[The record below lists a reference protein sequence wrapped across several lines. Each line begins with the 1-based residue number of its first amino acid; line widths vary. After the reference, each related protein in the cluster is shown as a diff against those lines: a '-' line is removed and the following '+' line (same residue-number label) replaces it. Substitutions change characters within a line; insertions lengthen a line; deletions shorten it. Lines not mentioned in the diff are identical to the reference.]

1 MHTQEDKVGMF
12 AATLSLFAHCE
23 RSRNASLYISGIVV
37 DSSQALFLILPIV
50 CTTWLAA
57 TSGGWLCS
65 PLQDCTVDSCSY
77 FRWTLASVSLTS
89 SKCVILAIINLVWDY
104 SNFAK
109 EVLPLYFKH
118 SNFNSIDSNTV
129 TFLPPDHSWSCG
141 SWYRGSWSRGKLIWW
156 ELTSWEL
163 ISWELISW
171 AWISPF
177 MSTPTL
183 TWHHSTSCTSQ
194 WHFVKSSRSCWNWTH
209 Y

>member
-118 SNFNSIDSNTV
+118 SNFNSIDSNTAHFSHQITV
-129 TFLPPDHSWSCG
+129 DLVGVDIMGVDLVGSWSGG
-141 SWYRGSWSRGKLIWW
+141 SWPRGSWSRGH
-156 ELTSWEL
+156 E
-163 ISWELISW
+163 
-171 AWISPF
+171 SPP
-177 MSTPTL
+177 SCQPQHL
-183 TWHHSTSCTSQ
+183 PDIIPHHA
-194 WHFVKSSRSCWNWTH
+194 HHNDIL
-209 Y
+209 